1 MSLRIDVRT
10 TISIHCISTFDSL
23 IITPA
28 AYLSQYLL
36 EKSRVVT
43 RGTGELNYHIFYAII
58 AATDP
63 ARKQVRTCPCVF
75 TSRTVIAC
83 LDRYTCMDG
92 RMCRHA
98 CVLSWWG

>member
-1 MSLRIDVRT
+1 M
-10 TISIHCISTFDSL
+10 
-23 IITPA
+23 
-28 AYLSQYLL
+28 
-36 EKSRVVT
+36 VT

-75 TSRTVIAC
+75 ASRAFIAC

-92 RMCRHA
+92 RICRHA
-98 CVLSWWG
+98 CVLSVGGVGFDWLDLIGWGAGALTHCAVSTSIPPIDLD